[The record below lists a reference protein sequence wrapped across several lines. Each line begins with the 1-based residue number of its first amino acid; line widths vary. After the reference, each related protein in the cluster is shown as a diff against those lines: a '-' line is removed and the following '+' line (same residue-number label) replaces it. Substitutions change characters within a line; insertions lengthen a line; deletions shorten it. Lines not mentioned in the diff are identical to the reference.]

1 MSSFLFSV
9 LDEQSSKDS
18 EEEMKREI
26 SEDNCSGST
35 G

>member
-1 MSSFLFSV
+1 MCSV
-9 LDEQSSKDS
+9 LDEQNSKDS
-18 EEEMKREI
+18 EEDVKREI